1 MIDTVDALVKSTLA
15 DLCPNVARLLYRGKA
30 GTFFTYQLV
39 LSQDRDAAEDE
50 MQGTEYTYRVD
61 LYSKR
66 DYIALL
72 RRTKRALK
80 AAGF

>member
-15 DLCPNVARLLYRGKA
+15 ALCPNVARLLYRGKA

-50 MQGTEYTYRVD
+50 MQGRNIFT
-61 LYSKR
+61 
-66 DYIALL
+66 AL
-72 RRTKRALK
+72 TFIQS
-80 AAGF
+80 GII